1 MLNCS
6 EASLGYRPLFTG
18 GLCDFFFCFVQFLQA
33 DHLILGILQSQII
46 FFKILIGVQYDNKTV
61 SALPRFVAQGHP
73 VHRLIRLPAEIFRL
87 LPKLLPGGGA
97 GQGLV
102 RPDGRA

>member
-46 FFKILIGVQYDNKTV
+46 FFKILIGVQYDNKTSGFRQRFRSVGQKIPCQLSRV
-61 SALPRFVAQGHP
+61 S
-73 VHRLIRLPAEIFRL
+73 
-87 LPKLLPGGGA
+87 
-97 GQGLV
+97 
-102 RPDGRA
+102 